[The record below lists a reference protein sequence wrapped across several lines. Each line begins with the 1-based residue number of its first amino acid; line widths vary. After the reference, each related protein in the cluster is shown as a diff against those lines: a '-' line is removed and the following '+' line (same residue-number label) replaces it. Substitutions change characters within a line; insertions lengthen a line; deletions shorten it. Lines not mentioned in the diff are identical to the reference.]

1 MPRLEAVRLLPDR
14 ARPANDA
21 LPRLFGQLALAG
33 LVLVL
38 AWPAAR
44 GHSLAFG
51 WLPMWLVA
59 MPACAAWV
67 LHGCPVPR
75 RGRAPVPTWIGA
87 GSAAVPA
94 RRGRVVQARRRTR
107 HAPGAARAA

>member
-1 MPRLEAVRLLPDR
+1 MPRFEAVRLLPGHV
-14 ARPANDA
+14 RPANPG
-21 LPRLFGQLALAG
+21 LPRLFGQLAAVG
-33 LVLVL
+33 VVLVL

-59 MPACAAWV
+59 MPAFAAWV

-75 RGRAPVPTWIGA
+75 RRAPIPTWIGA
-87 GSAAVPA
+87 GAVAVPA
-94 RRGRVVQARRRTR
+94 RRGRVVQARRRPR
-107 HAPGAARAA
+107 QAAGAVRAA

>member
-1 MPRLEAVRLLPDR
+1 MPRLEVVRLLPDR
-14 ARPANDA
+14 ARPASA
-21 LPRLFGQLALAG
+21 GLPRLFGRLAAVG
-33 LVLVL
+33 VVLVL

-44 GHSLAFG
+44 GHSLAVG

-75 RGRAPVPTWIGA
+75 RGRAAVPTWIGA
-87 GSAAVPA
+87 GSVAVPA
-94 RRGRVVQARRRTR
+94 RRGRVVQARRRPR
-107 HAPGAARAA
+107 NMPGAARAA